1 MASIEEL
8 LRYLEQFMTGH
19 LNQQSSHAAA
29 GLPGGA
35 GQLGS
40 AGLPRGGEF
49 AGGGGGGVPSA
60 GGVPSGAGAPGGPGA
75 PGGAMAGESAAG
87 AMAGESQPQPPPG
100 LANASQE
107 EVQEALLQ
115 FAAMHPELAPF
126 FTEGRQPFDLGGA
139 LTHLAGIPPE
149 ALTGFTPAP
158 SEPEFG
164 HFGGLAADE
173 IGQWVQAEGAGPSF
187 AEVGSNL
194 ASEPASFAGATES
207 APPPIGD
214 FGLLTGISDPGFAG
228 ASGSALDGGGG
239 FDGGHFSD
247 LTFPDPT
254 ISDPTIAD
262 PTFADPTFATGEF
275 SDPSVTAD
283 GLEATMPAVS
293 MDNDA
298 VAAGLDG
305 GPDPAHDG
313 SLSFSD
319 APSDPNDQ
327 F

>member
-19 LNQQSSHAAA
+19 LNQQSSHAGA
-29 GLPGGA
+29 GLPGSA

-40 AGLPRGGEF
+40 AGPPRGGEF
-49 AGGGGGGVPSA
+49 AGGGGVPSA
-60 GGVPSGAGAPGGPGA
+60 AGVPSGAGAPGA
-75 PGGAMAGESAAG
+75 PGGVTGESAPG
-87 AMAGESQPQPPPG
+87 AETGESQPQPPPG
-100 LANASQE
+100 LANATQE

-139 LTHLAGIPPE
+139 LSHLAGIPPE
-149 ALTGFTPAP
+149 ALTGFTPVA

-173 IGQWVQAEGAGPSF
+173 IGQWAQAEDAGPSF
-187 AEVGSNL
+187 AETGGNL
-194 ASEPASFAGATES
+194 VSEPASFAAATES
-207 APPPIGD
+207 ALPPIGD
-214 FGLLTGISDPGFAG
+214 FGLLTGLGGPEFAG
-228 ASGSALDGGGG
+228 ASGASMEGAGG

-247 LTFPDPT
+247 VTFPDPT
-254 ISDPTIAD
+254 VAD
-262 PTFADPTFATGEF
+262 PTFADPTFADATFATGEF

-283 GLEATMPAVS
+283 GLEATMPALNL
-293 MDNDA
+293 DNDA

-305 GPDPAHDG
+305 GPDPAHDS